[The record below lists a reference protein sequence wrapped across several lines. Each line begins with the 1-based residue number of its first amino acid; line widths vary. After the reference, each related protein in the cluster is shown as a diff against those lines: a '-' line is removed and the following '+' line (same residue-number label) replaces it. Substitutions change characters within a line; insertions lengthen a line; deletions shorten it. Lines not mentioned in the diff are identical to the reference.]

1 MAFGYLSVL
10 LSYLCVNK
18 EVRLRVS
25 SRLQGRTLRQ
35 LLDAVDEFLHYHR
48 QIDEEI
54 YQDDGEMD
62 VRAGFIDRLQ
72 RMVNELKI
80 EQGPSV

>member
-1 MAFGYLSVL
+1 M
-10 LSYLCVNK
+10 
-18 EVRLRVS
+18 S
-25 SRLQGRTLRQ
+25 SRLQGRTLKQ

-72 RMVNELKI
+72 RMVNELKM
-80 EQGPSV
+80 EQRPSG

>member
-10 LSYLCVNK
+10 LSYLCVNQ
-18 EVRLRVS
+18 EIRLRVS
-25 SRLQGRTLRQ
+25 SRLQGRTLNQ

-72 RMVNELKI
+72 RLVNELKL
-80 EQGPSV
+80 EQGPSG

>member
-10 LSYLCVNK
+10 LSYLCVNQ

-25 SRLQGRTLRQ
+25 SRLQGRTLKQ

-48 QIDEEI
+48 QIDEDI

-72 RMVNELKI
+72 RMVNELKM
-80 EQGPSV
+80 EQGPSG

>member
-10 LSYLCVNK
+10 LSYLCADQ

-25 SRLQGRTLRQ
+25 SRLKGRTLKQ

-48 QIDEEI
+48 QVDDEI
-54 YQDDGEMD
+54 YQNDGEMD

-72 RMVNELKI
+72 RMVNELKM
-80 EQGPSV
+80 EQGQSG

>member
-10 LSYLCVNK
+10 LSYLCVNQ

-25 SRLQGRTLRQ
+25 SRLQGRTLKQ

-48 QIDEEI
+48 QIDEDI

-72 RMVNELKI
+72 RMVNELKM
-80 EQGPSV
+80 EQGPWG